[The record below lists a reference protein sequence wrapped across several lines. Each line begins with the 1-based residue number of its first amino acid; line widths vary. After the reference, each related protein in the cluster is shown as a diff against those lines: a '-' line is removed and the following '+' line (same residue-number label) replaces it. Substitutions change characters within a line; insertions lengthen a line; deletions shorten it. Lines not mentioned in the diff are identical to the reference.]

1 MLYKKDRIAL
11 ISMCIVHAYS
21 SYFTMVQLPLAFC
34 GSPPGSPLS
43 KGGFGVSVAGIGN
56 TEGGFG
62 KRSRGVVAQGQ
73 RAFCAPSIRF
83 FFLWKNPSTL
93 QQPPA
98 FLCYSLKIVAEG
110 FDCST
115 LQTFQRDLA
124 ETVWGVGNFLQKM
137 VNPLW
142 HVET

>member
-11 ISMCIVHAYS
+11 ISMCIVHVFS

-62 KRSRGVVAQGQ
+62 KRSRGVVVQGAKGLS
-73 RAFCAPSIRF
+73 RAHLYAF
-83 FFLWKNPSTL
+83 FYLGENPSTL
-93 QQPPA
+93 QQPTA
-98 FLCYSLKIVAEG
+98 FLCI
-110 FDCST
+110 
-115 LQTFQRDLA
+115 
-124 ETVWGVGNFLQKM
+124 
-137 VNPLW
+137 
-142 HVET
+142 H

>member
-1 MLYKKDRIAL
+1 
-11 ISMCIVHAYS
+11 MCIVHVSS

-56 TEGGFG
+56 TEGGLG
-62 KRSRGVVAQGQ
+62 KRSRGVVAQGGKGPFA
-73 RAFCAPSIRF
+73 RHRYAFSILGKPF
-83 FFLWKNPSTL
+83 NPSTGS
-93 QQPPA
+93 P
-98 FLCYSLKIVAEG
+98 FLRYSLKKVAEG

-124 ETVWGVGNFLQKM
+124 ETVWGFGNFLQKM
-137 VNPLW
+137 VNPL
-142 HVET
+142 

>member
-1 MLYKKDRIAL
+1 
-11 ISMCIVHAYS
+11 MCIVHAYS

-62 KRSRGVVAQGQ
+62 KRSRGVVAQGGKGSFA
-73 RAFCAPSIRF
+73 RPSICF
-83 FFLWKNPSTL
+83 FYLGENPSTL
-93 QQPPA
+93 QQLPA
-98 FLCYSLKIVAEG
+98 FLRYSLKKVAEG

-115 LQTFQRDLA
+115 LQTLQRDLA
-124 ETVWGVGNFLQKM
+124 ETVWGFGYFLQEM
-137 VNPLW
+137 VNPL
-142 HVET
+142 